1 MKAVRVHELGRPEA
15 LVYEDVTDARPEAG
29 QALVRIEAAGLNF
42 IDVYHRTGLYKLPTP
57 PPFILGQ
64 EGAGTVTALG
74 DGVQDLKVGDRV
86 AYCGVQGAYADMAA
100 VPAARL
106 VKLPDGVSTRQGAA
120 VMLQGMTAHYL
131 ATSTY
136 PLHAGD
142 ACLVHAAAGGVG
154 QLLCQIAKLRGARVF
169 ATVST
174 EEKAKLARECGAD
187 EVILYNEQDFEAEVK
202 RSTGGRGAQ
211 VVYDS
216 VGRTTFDKS
225 LASLAPRG
233 MLALFGQSSG
243 VVPPFDPS
251 RLAALGSLYLT
262 RPSLAHYIAT
272 REELLAR
279 ANDLF
284 AWIAAGKLDVR
295 VGAEYPLSRAADAHR
310 ALEGRQTTG
319 KVLLI
324 P

>member
-1 MKAVRVHELGRPEA
+1 MHAVRVHQFGGPEA
-15 LVYEDVTDARPEAG
+15 LVYEEVDDPRAGPG
-29 QALVRIEAAGLNF
+29 QAVVRIEASGLNF
-42 IDVYHRTGLYKLPTP
+42 IDVYHRTGFYKLPAP
-57 PPFILGQ
+57 PPFTVGQ
-64 EGAGTVTALG
+64 EAAGTVIAIG
-74 DGVQDLKVGDRV
+74 DGVSEVAVGDRV
-86 AYCGVQGAYADMAA
+86 AYCGIQGAYAEQAA

-131 ATSTY
+131 ACSTR
-136 PLHAGD
+136 PLQPGD

-174 EEKAKLARECGAD
+174 EDKAELARQCGAD
-187 EVILYNEQDFEAEVK
+187 EVILYSRQEFEVEVK
-202 RSTGGRGAQ
+202 RATAGRGLQ

-225 LASLAPRG
+225 LACLEPRG
-233 MLALFGQSSG
+233 MMVAFGQSSG
-243 VVPPFDPS
+243 AVPPLEVG

-262 RPSLAHYIAT
+262 RPTLGHYIAT
-272 REELLAR
+272 REELAAR
-279 ANDLF
+279 ASDLF
-284 AWIAAGKLDVR
+284 GWLAAGKLEVR
-295 VGAEYPLSRAADAHR
+295 IGAELPLRNAADAHR

>member
-1 MKAVRVHELGRPEA
+1 MHAVRVHQFGGPEA
-15 LVYEDVTDARPEAG
+15 LVYEEVDDPRAGPG
-29 QALVRIEAAGLNF
+29 QAVVRIEASGLNF
-42 IDVYHRTGLYKLPTP
+42 IDVYHRTGFYKLPTP
-57 PPFILGQ
+57 PPFTLGQ
-64 EGAGTVTALG
+64 EAAGTVIAIG
-74 DGVQDLKVGDRV
+74 DGVSEAAVGDRV
-86 AYCGVQGAYADMAA
+86 AYCGTQGAYAEQAA

-131 ATSTY
+131 ACSTR
-136 PLHAGD
+136 PLGPGD

-174 EEKAKLARECGAD
+174 EEKAELARQCGAD
-187 EVILYNEQDFEAEVK
+187 EVILYSRQEFEDEVK
-202 RSTGGRGAQ
+202 RATGGRGVQ

-225 LASLAPRG
+225 LTCLEPRG
-233 MLALFGQSSG
+233 MMVAFGQASG
-243 VVPPFDPS
+243 AVPPLEVG

-262 RPSLAHYIAT
+262 RPTLGHYIAT
-272 REELLAR
+272 REELTAR
-279 ANDLF
+279 ASDLF
-284 AWIAAGKLDVR
+284 GWLAAGELEVR
-295 VGAEYPLSRAADAHR
+295 IGAEFPLRHAADAHR

>member
-1 MKAVRVHELGRPEA
+1 MKAVRVHETGGPEA
-15 LVYEDVTDARPEAG
+15 LVYEEVADPRPEAG
-29 QALVRIEAAGLNF
+29 QAVVRIEAAGLNF
-42 IDVYHRTGLYKLPTP
+42 IDVYHRTGLYKLATP
-57 PPFILGQ
+57 PPFTLGQ

-74 DGVQDLKVGDRV
+74 EGVRDLAVGDRV
-86 AYCGVQGAYADMAA
+86 AYCGIQGAYAEQAA

-131 ATSTY
+131 ACSTY
-136 PLHAGD
+136 PLHPGD

-169 ATVST
+169 GTVST
-174 EEKAKLARECGAD
+174 EEKARLARECGAD
-187 EVILYNEQDFEAEVK
+187 EVILYKEQDFEAAVK
-202 RSTGGRGAQ
+202 RSTEGRGVQ

-243 VVPPFDPS
+243 IVPPFEPN
-251 RLAALGSLYLT
+251 RLAAQGSVFLT
-262 RPSLAHYIAT
+262 RPSLQHYIVT
-272 REELLAR
+272 REELLGR

-284 AWIAAGKLDVR
+284 AWIAAGKLTVR
-295 VGAEYPLSRAADAHR
+295 IGAEYPLSRAADAQR